1 MCYAL
6 EQSLYLCIMEYG
18 GLSFAYRR
26 RHEVAVV
33 QSSVSTESAHPAIL
47 LNKEYEQMK
56 FLLDIIRGAV
66 IGIANIIPGV
76 SGGTMMV
83 TMGIYDKLL
92 GSITGIFK
100 QFKKS
105 IKTLFPYIIGMA
117 AGIGVFAFLLTK
129 ILLPKFPLPTAFA
142 FIGLISGG
150 IPVLVK
156 KALATGEKKCENESS
171 TTKSSGAEK
180 QMPVPAGAADKKQPS
195 LVTCIL
201 VFALFF
207 ALIIG
212 MQFMGT
218 GADRTVTPSLFNALI
233 LLVMGMLV
241 AAAMVIPGVSG
252 SLLLLA
258 LGFYNPVTEAIT
270 DFISAVFDL
279 DIATAWDKVL
289 ILFPFG
295 IGVVLGIFFVA
306 KLIEWLLAKHEKLTY
321 CGILGLVCAS
331 PVPVFLNA
339 LGGVIGVGAVIASVV
354 TFGAGFAVAYVMGR
368 E

>member
-1 MCYAL
+1 MN
-6 EQSLYLCIMEYG
+6 
-18 GLSFAYRR
+18 F
-26 RHEVAVV
+26 
-33 QSSVSTESAHPAIL
+33 IL
-47 LNKEYEQMK
+47 DM
-56 FLLDIIRGAV
+56 IRGAV

-117 AGIGVFAFLLTK
+117 VGIGAFAFLLTK
-129 ILLPKFPLPTAFA
+129 VLLPKFPLPTAFA
-142 FIGLISGG
+142 FIGLIVGG
-150 IPVLVK
+150 VPVLVK
-156 KALATGEKKCENESS
+156 KMRNAGQAKREDAATKAVTKKPN
-171 TTKSSGAEK
+171 T
-180 QMPVPAGAADKKQPS
+180 VF
-195 LVTCIL
+195 CIL

-212 MQFMGT
+212 MQFLGE
-218 GADRTVTPSLFNALI
+218 GADRAVTPSVATALI
-233 LLVMGMLV
+233 MIAMGVLA

-258 LGFYNPVTEAIT
+258 FGYYNPVTGAVT
-270 DFISAVFDL
+270 DFISAVFEL
-279 DIATAWDKVL
+279 NVATAWEKFL

-295 IGVVLGIFFVA
+295 IGVLLGIFFVA
-306 KLIEWLLAKHEKLTY
+306 KLIEWLLKKHERLTY

-339 LGGVIGVGAVIASVV
+339 LGGTIGVGAVIASVI
-354 TFGAGFAVAYVMGR
+354 TFAAGFVVAYKMGR

>member
-1 MCYAL
+1 MN
-6 EQSLYLCIMEYG
+6 CI
-18 GLSFAYRR
+18 
-26 RHEVAVV
+26 
-33 QSSVSTESAHPAIL
+33 
-47 LNKEYEQMK
+47 
-56 FLLDIIRGAV
+56 LDMIRGAV

-117 AGIGVFAFLLTK
+117 VGIGAFAFLLTK
-129 ILLPKFPLPTAFA
+129 VLLPKFPLPTAFA
-142 FIGLISGG
+142 FIGLIVGG
-150 IPVLVK
+150 VPVLVK
-156 KALATGEKKCENESS
+156 KMRNAGQAKREDAATKAVTKKPN
-171 TTKSSGAEK
+171 T
-180 QMPVPAGAADKKQPS
+180 VF
-195 LVTCIL
+195 CIL

-212 MQFMGT
+212 MQFLGE
-218 GADRTVTPSLFNALI
+218 GADRAVTPSVATALI
-233 LLVMGMLV
+233 MIAMGVLA

-258 LGFYNPVTEAIT
+258 FGYYNPVTGAVT
-270 DFISAVFDL
+270 DFISAVFEL
-279 DIATAWDKVL
+279 NVATAWEKFL

-295 IGVVLGIFFVA
+295 IGVLLGIFFVA
-306 KLIEWLLAKHEKLTY
+306 KLIEWLLKKHERLTY

-331 PVPVFLNA
+331 PIPVFLNA
-339 LGGVIGVGAVIASVV
+339 LGGVIGVGAIIGSIV
-354 TFGAGFAVAYVMGR
+354 TFAAGFAVAYKMGR

>member
-1 MCYAL
+1 
-6 EQSLYLCIMEYG
+6 
-18 GLSFAYRR
+18 
-26 RHEVAVV
+26 
-33 QSSVSTESAHPAIL
+33 
-47 LNKEYEQMK
+47 MK
-56 FLLDIIRGAV
+56 FILDIIRGAV

-92 GSITGIFK
+92 GAITGIVK
-100 QFKKS
+100 NFKKS

-117 AGIGVFAFLLTK
+117 VGIGAFAFLLTK
-129 ILLPKFPLPTAFA
+129 VLLPKFPLPTAFA
-142 FIGLISGG
+142 FIGLIVGG
-150 IPVLVK
+150 VPVLVK
-156 KALATGEKKCENESS
+156 KAVQAGGKKPVAEKKNPNF
-171 TTKSSGAEK
+171 AF
-180 QMPVPAGAADKKQPS
+180 
-195 LVTCIL
+195 CIL

-212 MQFMGT
+212 MQFLGE
-218 GADRTVTPSLFNALI
+218 GADRAVTPSVATALI
-233 LLVMGMLV
+233 MIVMGV
-241 AAAMVIPGVSG
+241 FAAAAMVIPGVSG

-258 LGFYNPVTEAIT
+258 FGYYNPVTGAVT

-279 DIATAWDKVL
+279 NIATAWDKFL

-295 IGVVLGIFFVA
+295 VGVLLGIFFVA
-306 KLIEWLLAKHEKLTY
+306 KLIEWLLKKHERLTY

-339 LGGVIGVGAVIASVV
+339 LGGAVGAGTVIGSIV
-354 TFGAGFAVAYVMGR
+354 TFAAGFAVAYKMGR